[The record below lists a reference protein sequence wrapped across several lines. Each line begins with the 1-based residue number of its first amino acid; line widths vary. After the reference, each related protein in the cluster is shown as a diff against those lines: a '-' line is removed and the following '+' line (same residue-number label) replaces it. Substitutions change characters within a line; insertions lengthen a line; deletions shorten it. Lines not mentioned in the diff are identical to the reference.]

1 METNPQAFVQM
12 LAKMRRGQ
20 SAEELSEKLLEAQ
33 ERCKQTGKVAEI
45 TYKVKIKPEK
55 GMPGM
60 FMMTDDI
67 KSRLPEFDRGASV
80 MFEDANLQ
88 LQLED
93 PRQQKMEL
101 RQVDETPRETKTVE
115 QEPQPTTI
123 KQV

>member
-1 METNPQAFVQM
+1 MENNPHAFAQM

-20 SAEELSEKLLEAQ
+20 TAEELSEALVEAQ
-33 ERCKQTGKVAEI
+33 QACKDTGKMATI

-60 FMMTDDI
+60 FMLTDEI
-67 KSRLPEFDRGASV
+67 KTSLPELDRGASV

-93 PRQQKMEL
+93 PRQQKMDL
-101 RQVDETPRETKTVE
+101 RQVADTPRETKTVAD
-115 QEPQPTTI
+115 EPKPTKI

>member
-1 METNPQAFVQM
+1 MESNPQAFSQM

-33 ERCKQTGKVAEI
+33 EACKETGKQAVL
-45 TYKVKIKPEK
+45 TYRVKIKPEK

-60 FMMTDDI
+60 YMLTDEI
-67 KSRLPEFDRGASV
+67 KAQLPELDRGASV

-93 PRQQKMEL
+93 PRQQKMDL
-101 RQVDETPRETKTVE
+101 RQVDREPKETKTVAD
-115 QEPQPTTI
+115 EPKPTTI

>member
-1 METNPQAFVQM
+1 MDTNPQAFAQM

-20 SAEELSEKLLEAQ
+20 TAEELSEALLEAQ
-33 ERCKQTGKVAEI
+33 QACKDTGKMAVI
-45 TYKVKIKPEK
+45 TYQVKIKPEK

-60 FMMTDDI
+60 YLMTDDI
-67 KSRLPEFDRGASV
+67 KTKLPQLDRGASV

-93 PRQQKMEL
+93 PRQQKMDL
-101 RQVDETPRETKTVE
+101 RQVEEAKRETKTVAE
-115 QEPQPTTI
+115 EAKPTQL

>member
-1 METNPQAFVQM
+1 METNPHAFAQM

-20 SAEELSEKLLEAQ
+20 TVEELSEALIEAQ
-33 ERCKQTGKVAEI
+33 QACKDTGKMAVI
-45 TYKVKIKPEK
+45 TYQVKIKPEK

-60 FMMTDDI
+60 YLMTDEI
-67 KSRLPEFDRGASV
+67 KTKLPQLDRGASV

-93 PRQQKMEL
+93 PRQQKMDL
-101 RQVDETPRETKTVE
+101 RQVDSAPKETKTVAE
-115 QEPQPTTI
+115 EPKPTKI